1 MASLF
6 LFKRIFIL
14 SYSNSIIFGPIPS
27 RRFGISLGIDLSPS
41 KKQCNFD
48 CLYCELEGAKTVD
61 KMDTFPSV
69 DEIIKAIKESF
80 KNHPKIDVITI
91 TCNGEPT
98 LYPKLSELID
108 EINKIKGETKTLI
121 LSNGSTIYKKEIFE
135 ALLKI
140 DIVKLSLD
148 CVSEKCFKK
157 LDRQNKSVEIEKI
170 VPSMIEFS
178 QKTKKDFVLEVLF
191 VKDINDKDE
200 EIELLFNAVKQINP
214 KRIDIGT
221 IDRPP
226 AYKVN
231 PVSYE
236 FLEKVANKFKGLNVN
251 IVFKN
256 RPKQIIS
263 YNKEEIL
270 SMINRRPLNIEDIEN
285 MFDNESKFF
294 LEELIR
300 NEEIGLVDNAGIK
313 FYKKIVKI

>member
-1 MASLF
+1 M
-6 LFKRIFIL
+6 

-48 CLYCELEGAKTVD
+48 CLYCELEGTKTID

-80 KNHPKIDVITI
+80 INHPKIDVITI

-98 LYPKLSELID
+98 LYPKLNELID

-121 LSNGSTIYKKEIFE
+121 LSNGSTIYKKEIFD

-157 LDRQNKSVEIEKI
+157 LDRQNKSVEIDKI

-178 QKTKKDFVLEVLF
+178 QKTKKDFVLEILF
-191 VKDINDKDE
+191 VKDVNDKDE

-214 KRIDIGT
+214 KRVDIGT

-226 AYKVN
+226 AFKVN

-236 FLEKVANKFKGLNVN
+236 FLEDVANKFEGLNVN

-270 SMINRRPLNIEDIEN
+270 SMINRRPLTIEDIEN
-285 MFDNESKFF
+285 MFDNQSKIF
-294 LEELIR
+294 LGELIR

-313 FYKKIVKI
+313 FYKKIAKI

>member
-1 MASLF
+1 M
-6 LFKRIFIL
+6 

-148 CVSEKCFKK
+148 CISEKCFKK
-157 LDRQNKSVEIEKI
+157 LDRQNKSVEIDKI

-178 QKTKKDFVLEVLF
+178 QKTKKDFVLEILF
-191 VKDINDKDE
+191 VKDVNDKDE

-236 FLEKVANKFKGLNVN
+236 FLEKVANKFERLNVN

-270 SMINRRPLNIEDIEN
+270 SMINRRPLTIEDIEN
-285 MFDNESKFF
+285 MFDNESKVF

-300 NEEIGLVDNAGIK
+300 NEEIGLVDNAGIE

>member
-1 MASLF
+1 M
-6 LFKRIFIL
+6 

-69 DEIIKAIKESF
+69 NEIIKAIKESF

-121 LSNGSTIYKKEIFE
+121 LSNGSTIYKKEVFD

-157 LDRQNKSVEIEKI
+157 LDRQNKSVEINKI
-170 VPSMIEFS
+170 IPSMIEFS
-178 QKTKKDFVLEVLF
+178 QKTTKDFVLEILF
-191 VKDINDKDE
+191 VNDINDKEE

-214 KRIDIGT
+214 KRVDIGT

-226 AYKVN
+226 AYKVS

-236 FLEKVANKFKGLNVN
+236 FLEKVANKFENINVN

-270 SMINRRPLNIEDIEN
+270 SMINRRPLTIEDIEN
-285 MFDNESKFF
+285 MFDNESKII
-294 LEELIR
+294 LKELIK
-300 NEEIGLVDNAGIK
+300 NDEIGLIDNAGIK
-313 FYKKIVKI
+313 FYKNFQN

>member
-1 MASLF
+1 M
-6 LFKRIFIL
+6 

-69 DEIIKAIKESF
+69 DKIIKAIKESF

-121 LSNGSTIYKKEIFE
+121 LSNGSTIYKKEVFDT
-135 ALLKI
+135 LLKI

-148 CVSEKCFKK
+148 CISEKCFKK
-157 LDRQNKSVEIEKI
+157 LDRQNKSVEIDKI

-200 EIELLFNAVKQINP
+200 EIELLFNAAKQINP

-231 PVSYE
+231 PVNYE
-236 FLEKVANKFKGLNVN
+236 FLEDVANKFEGLNVN

-270 SMINRRPLNIEDIEN
+270 SMINRRPLTIEDIEN
-285 MFDNESKFF
+285 MFDNQSKIF
-294 LEELIR
+294 LEELIK

-313 FYKKIVKI
+313 FYKKIAKI

>member
-1 MASLF
+1 M
-6 LFKRIFIL
+6 

-69 DEIIKAIKESF
+69 DEIIKAIKASF

-121 LSNGSTIYKKEIFE
+121 LSNGSTIYKKEIFD

-148 CVSEKCFKK
+148 CISEKCFKK

-178 QKTKKDFVLEVLF
+178 QKTKKDFVLEILF
-191 VKDINDKDE
+191 VKDVNDKDE

-236 FLEKVANKFKGLNVN
+236 FLEKVANKFEGLNVN

-270 SMINRRPLNIEDIEN
+270 SMINRRPLTIEDIEN
-285 MFDNESKFF
+285 MFDNESKIF

>member
-1 MASLF
+1 M
-6 LFKRIFIL
+6 

-98 LYPKLSELID
+98 LYLKVSELID

-121 LSNGSTIYKKEIFE
+121 LSNGSTIYKKEIFD

-157 LDRQNKSVEIEKI
+157 LDRQNKNVEIEKI

-178 QKTKKDFVLEVLF
+178 QKTTKDFVLEILF
-191 VKDINDKDE
+191 VKDVNDKDE

-214 KRIDIGT
+214 KRVDIGT

-226 AYKVN
+226 AFKVN

-236 FLEKVANKFKGLNVN
+236 FLEDVANKFEGLNVN

-270 SMINRRPLNIEDIEN
+270 SMINRRPLTIEDIEN
-285 MFDNESKFF
+285 MFDNQSKIF

-313 FYKKIVKI
+313 FYKKIAKI

>member
-1 MASLF
+1 
-6 LFKRIFIL
+6 
-14 SYSNSIIFGPIPS
+14 
-27 RRFGISLGIDLSPS
+27 
-41 KKQCNFD
+41 
-48 CLYCELEGAKTVD
+48 
-61 KMDTFPSV
+61 MDTFPSV

-148 CVSEKCFKK
+148 CISEKCFKK
-157 LDRQNKSVEIEKI
+157 LDRQNKSVEVQKI

-178 QKTKKDFVLEVLF
+178 QKTKKDFVQEILF
-191 VKDINDKDE
+191 VKNVNDNE
-200 EIELLFNAVKQINP
+200 EELDLLYEAIILINP

-236 FLEKVANKFKGLNVN
+236 FLEDVDRKSTRLNSSHEFVS
-251 IVFKN
+251 
-256 RPKQIIS
+256 RMPS
-263 YNKEEIL
+263 
-270 SMINRRPLNIEDIEN
+270 S
-285 MFDNESKFF
+285 
-294 LEELIR
+294 
-300 NEEIGLVDNAGIK
+300 A
-313 FYKKIVKI
+313 

>member
-1 MASLF
+1 M
-6 LFKRIFIL
+6 

-48 CLYCELEGAKTVD
+48 CLYCELEGTKTVD
-61 KMDTFPSV
+61 KMDTFPNV
-69 DEIIKAIKESF
+69 DEIIKAIKENF

-121 LSNGSTIYKKEIFE
+121 LSNGSTIYKKEVFD

-148 CVSEKCFKK
+148 CISEKCFKK

-170 VPSMIEFS
+170 VPSVIEFS

-231 PVSYE
+231 PVSYK
-236 FLEKVANKFKGLNVN
+236 FLEDVANKFEGLNVN

-256 RPKQIIS
+256 RPKQIIL

-270 SMINRRPLNIEDIEN
+270 SMLNRRPLTIEDIEN
-285 MFDNESKFF
+285 MFDNESKIF

>member
-1 MASLF
+1 M
-6 LFKRIFIL
+6 

-157 LDRQNKSVEIEKI
+157 LDRQNKSVEIDKI

-178 QKTKKDFVLEVLF
+178 QKTKKDFVLEILF
-191 VKDINDKDE
+191 VKDVNDKDE
-200 EIELLFNAVKQINP
+200 EIELLFNAIKQINP
-214 KRIDIGT
+214 KRVDIGT

-226 AYKVN
+226 AFKVN

-236 FLEKVANKFKGLNVN
+236 FLEEVANKFEGLNVN

-270 SMINRRPLNIEDIEN
+270 SMINRRPLTIEDTEN
-285 MFDNESKFF
+285 MFDNQSKIF

-313 FYKKIVKI
+313 FYKKIAKI

>member
-1 MASLF
+1 M
-6 LFKRIFIL
+6 

-48 CLYCELEGAKTVD
+48 CLYCELEGAKTID

-200 EIELLFNAVKQINP
+200 EIELLFKAVKQINP

-231 PVSYE
+231 PVSYK
-236 FLEKVANKFKGLNVN
+236 FLEDVANKFEGLNVN

-256 RPKQIIS
+256 RPKQITS

-270 SMINRRPLNIEDIEN
+270 SMINRRPLTIEDIEN
-285 MFDNESKFF
+285 MFDNQSKIF

-313 FYKKIVKI
+313 FYKKIAKI

>member
-1 MASLF
+1 M
-6 LFKRIFIL
+6 

-98 LYPKLSELID
+98 LYPKLSKLID
-108 EINKIKGETKTLI
+108 ENNKIKGETKTLI
-121 LSNGSTIYKKEIFE
+121 LSNGSTIYKKEIFQ

-148 CVSEKCFKK
+148 CISEKCFKK
-157 LDRQNKSVEIEKI
+157 LDRQNKSVEIDKI

-178 QKTKKDFVLEVLF
+178 QKTKKDFVLEILF
-191 VKDINDKDE
+191 VKDVNDKDE

-214 KRIDIGT
+214 KRVDIGT

-226 AYKVN
+226 AFKVN

-236 FLEKVANKFKGLNVN
+236 FLEDVANKFEGLNVN

-270 SMINRRPLNIEDIEN
+270 SMINRRPLTIEDIEN
-285 MFDNESKFF
+285 MFDNQSKIF

-313 FYKKIVKI
+313 FYKKIAKI